1 MVRSIQNLKLKKAPG
16 YDLITPKVLKELP
29 DVAFRFL
36 TYIFNAILR
45 TSTFPRQW
53 KVAEIHMIL
62 KPGKQAELPK
72 SYRPI
77 SLLPILS
84 KIMETLLL
92 KRLCPIITCR
102 KLIPDHQFGFRQY
115 HSTTEQVNRVYS
127 IARKALE
134 DGNFCTAVFLDIS
147 QAFDKV
153 WHPGLLHKLKHFLPY
168 SLFKILESYLSDRH
182 YFVKVKNQ

>member
-1 MVRSIQNLKLKKAPG
+1 MLFVSVWIIQGNQPVTKTLIFQWYKSSLNNILQKSINKSEVLRSIQNLKLKKAPG
-16 YDLITPKVLKELP
+16 YDLITPNVLKELP

-62 KPGKQAELPK
+62 KPAKQAE
-72 SYRPI
+72 
-77 SLLPILS
+77 LLPILS

-92 KRLCPIITCR
+92 KRLCPLIACR

-115 HSTTEQVNRVYS
+115 HSTTEQVNS
-127 IARKALE
+127 SKSTRKWQ
-134 DGNFCTAVFLDIS
+134 FLHCCFS
-147 QAFDKV
+147 
-153 WHPGLLHKLKHFLPY
+153 
-168 SLFKILESYLSDRH
+168 RH
-182 YFVKVKNQ
+182 QPSFR

>member
-1 MVRSIQNLKLKKAPG
+1 MLRSIENLKKSPG
-16 YDLITPKVLKELP
+16 YDLITPNVLKELP
-29 DVAFRFL
+29 AVVFRFL

-62 KPGKQAELPK
+62 KNGKQAELPK

-77 SLLPILS
+77 SLLSILS

-92 KRLCPIITCR
+92 KRLCPIIICR

-115 HSTTEQVNRVYS
+115 HSKTEQVNRIYS

-134 DGNFCTAVFLDIS
+134 DGNFRTAVFLDIS
-147 QAFDKV
+147 HAFDKV
-153 WHPGLLHKLKHFLPY
+153 
-168 SLFKILESYLSDRH
+168 
-182 YFVKVKNQ
+182 